1 MISTNTEAAARGV
14 LLKKVFLKILQI
26 SQKKNLWTHSC
37 NFIKG
42 LQLY

>member
-14 LLKKVFLKILQI
+14 LLKKVFLKILQ
-26 SQKKNLWTHSC
+26 
-37 NFIKG
+37 NFTEKEPVNTL